1 MRIPPT
7 ASATVLA
14 AVLAGCGGTSWY
26 EVEGG
31 PPIADYRGKALVV
44 KPFEAVEVQGMSNRE
59 ASERA
64 AQSFGDALFGGPYQM
79 VSREKMNQLLEEK
92 GLSDV
97 EGVDP
102 QKLGAIV
109 QAAAVVFG
117 KVLVCKESG
126 SPPSSSE
133 VYVSVKA
140 VDVGTGV
147 EFFRA
152 SQRAVGSLSGFGIGH
167 MRLGKKP
174 AQSAKELLEQI
185 CKNLAELF
193 KQPPAGAAASPP
205 PAAGAAPGASGG

>member
-1 MRIPPT
+1 MRVAKSVAGGI
-7 ASATVLA
+7 LG

-26 EVEGG
+26 DVEGG

-64 AQSFGDALFGGPYQM
+64 AQSFGDALFGGPYQI
-79 VSREKMNQLLEEK
+79 VSREKMNQILEEK

-133 VYVSVKA
+133 AYVSVKA

-152 SQRAVGSLSGFGIGH
+152 SQRAVGTLSGFGIGH
-167 MRLGKKP
+167 VRLGKRP
-174 AQSAKELLEQI
+174 AQSSKELLDQI

-193 KQPPAGAAASPP
+193 KQPPTGA
-205 PAAGAAPGASGG
+205 PAAGAANPPAAGSG